1 MKRSLVQIVLGFC
14 MSILLLL
21 TIPAPASAGL
31 DSTSF
36 VPPEAIEPSGG
47 GVPVGTIVAWP
58 VASSPKDAAKWLEC
72 NGQAVSPAVYPKLY
86 AIVGPT
92 VPDYRGLFL
101 RGYGGNS
108 GALGV
113 LQSDQFQASKI
124 AMNINGS
131 TRIGLSHLSVPTS
144 GNINVGLITF
154 TESRYPDDTLI
165 AAHPDGGG
173 APRYGNETRPINKAV
188 RYLIRAKD

>member
-1 MKRSLVQIVLGFC
+1 MKKFSVETVLKVYIVLLF
-14 MSILLLL
+14 LLSL
-21 TIPAPASAGL
+21 PVSAYAGL

-36 VPPEAIEPSGG
+36 TPPETIEPSGG

-58 VASSPKDAAKWLEC
+58 VATNPKDAAKWLEC
-72 NGQAVSPAVYPKLY
+72 NGQAVSQAVYPKLY